1 VKITSADLLRQR
13 SALSPA
19 ARLAIRRSVRKAP
32 HVDVALAQA
41 VASRETGM
49 RNIVGDGGHGRG
61 MMQIDDRSHG
71 GRVPTISAGLGY
83 AVALLESNVA
93 ECMRRGVHEGH
104 RTAVAVSGY
113 NAGITGAINSYMAHG
128 STPSAADRATTGG
141 DYAADVLERARVLR
155 VNG

>member
-1 VKITSADLLRQR
+1 
-13 SALSPA
+13 
-19 ARLAIRRSVRKAP
+19 
-32 HVDVALAQA
+32 
-41 VASRETGM
+41 M

-71 GRVPTISAGLGY
+71 GWLASVRGCRSGSSLPRYSSALPAGRVPTISAGLGY

-155 VNG
+155 VNA